1 MPARRPLVLLL
12 ALLPLLAA
20 PALAGHRGHWTP
32 VQRHET
38 CIGGQ
43 RCGPYA
49 LELPLSGAPVEAVRF
64 YAHDDVG
71 DKHKAR
77 LRISIDGRVIAHGV
91 DVKAA
96 GYAHEIGAYGHSGR
110 YLVIAVETNDEAVI
124 EDVEVLYRGHRGRA
138 YRPADGPRHGGGH
151 GGWQPLDRADGCFG
165 GDICGRHGDALV
177 LPLSGAPVRA
187 IRFYAHDAVGQ
198 KTGGRLR
205 ISIDGHVIAH
215 DLDVKRAGYLH
226 ELDIRGLIGRRLI
239 FETIRHDEVVVQDV
253 EVLYGGG
260 RHRHGYE

>member
-1 MPARRPLVLLL
+1 MTPRRPFLLL
-12 ALLPLLAA
+12 ALLFLPFFAA
-20 PALAGHRGHWTP
+20 SADAGHRGRWTAL
-32 VQRHET
+32 QRYET

-77 LRISIDGRVIAHGV
+77 LRVAIDGHVIARGV

-96 GYAHEIGAYGHSGR
+96 GRGHEIAAYGQPGR
-110 YLVIAVETNDEAVI
+110 YLVIVVENNDEAVI
-124 EDVEVLYRGHRGRA
+124 EDVEVLYRGHRGRRH
-138 YRPADGPRHGGGH
+138 RPSGPWHGGGGWQSGGG
-151 GGWQPLDRADGCFG
+151 GGWQSCGAGGCFG
-165 GDICGRHGDALV
+165 GEICRQGGDALV

-187 IRFYAHDAVGQ
+187 IRFYAHDAVGD

-205 ISIDGHVIAH
+205 ISIDGHVIAY
-215 DLDVKRAGYLH
+215 DLDVKRDGRLH
-226 ELDIRGLIGRRLI
+226 EIDARGLIGRRLV
-239 FETIRHDEVVVQDV
+239 FEAIRHDEVVVQDV
-253 EVLYGGG
+253 EVLY
-260 RHRHGYE
+260 RY